1 MTTQYNAPWGLGRI
15 SHTEPHQRD
24 YYYSDSAGKD
34 VLIYVV
40 DTGIRLSH
48 DDFGGRAIWGA
59 NFIASSPDSD
69 QDGHGTHVAG
79 IIAGRTYGVAK
90 KATVVAVKVLDA
102 TGSGSMSGL
111 LQGLNWAVADAK
123 QRGVAGK
130 AVINMSLSG
139 AYTQSVNDAVKAAT
153 DAGITVVAAAGN
165 KDEDVSGWSPGSAET
180 AIAVGAIDMDDQRAN
195 FSNWGAGVD
204 IFAPGVRIPSA
215 YNGSD
220 SDTAFLSGTSMA
232 SPHVSGLAAYF
243 IAREGLSGGAVRNWI
258 LSVANRGVVDRKD
271 GADLIAYNGG
281 E

>member
-34 VLIYVV
+34 VLVYVV

-59 NFIASSPDSD
+59 NFIASSPNSD

-79 IIAGRTYGVAK
+79 IIAGQTYGVAK

-180 AIAVGAIDMDDQRAN
+180 AIAAGAIDMDDQRAN

-243 IAREGLSGGAVRNWI
+243 IAREGLSGGAVRERI
-258 LSVANRGVVDRKD
+258 LSVANRGVGDRKG

-281 E
+281 T